1 MLGPRLKYSSCWWAP
16 EVADLAG
23 AEDAMLEL
31 TCARAGLADGM
42 RILELGCGWGSLT
55 LWMAQRYPGA
65 RITAVSNSASQ
76 REFIE
81 RACRDRGL
89 GNVTVHT
96 GNVAEVDPGGPFDR
110 IVSVEMFEHMRNW
123 SALLTRMAGWLAP
136 GGEVFLHVFCH
147 HRWAYPFRTDRPG
160 AWMARTFFTG
170 GLMPAFD
177 LPRRIPSP
185 FAVTRAWAVDG
196 RHYARTADAWRRN
209 LEANR
214 DAALEVLAWHHG
226 RLGAERAYHR
236 WRVFHMACQELFGA
250 GDGRVWHVGHYR
262 LAPTGV
268 AA

>member
-1 MLGPRLKYSSCWWAP
+1 MPDAANRQHYEVPDELFRLMLGPRLKYSSCWWAP

-177 LPRRIPSP
+177 LPRAPILHTEAPYYYRREEMGQLAQGSGRTVASAYKTLQRIRQALLVCMETSASP
-185 FAVTRAWAVDG
+185 
-196 RHYARTADAWRRN
+196 
-209 LEANR
+209 
-214 DAALEVLAWHHG
+214 
-226 RLGAERAYHR
+226 GASS
-236 WRVFHMACQELFGA
+236 
-250 GDGRVWHVGHYR
+250 
-262 LAPTGV
+262 P
-268 AA
+268 